1 MDFKKI
7 VDTVK
12 SEASDAVEV
21 TKLRSKISKERSAVK
36 ANYQKIG
43 EMIFEKYKDGGADEE
58 LAAIIDEIKASREK
72 IKDCNEAINKLKMED

>member
-43 EMIFEKYKDGGADEE
+43 EMIFEKYKDGGADEK
-58 LAAIIDEIKASREK
+58 LAAIIDEIKASRAK

>member
-58 LAAIIDEIKASREK
+58 LAAIIDEIKASRAK